1 MKKIVRL
8 TESDLLSIVKRVI
21 NEQSE
26 QSKKLYASWANKK
39 SGNPEGAMSIMD
51 DVLKFQRSLP
61 TRDFAKYS
69 SYDELKK
76 DLDKVI
82 TNQKE
87 KDATKIY
94 EDKDL
99 LVIQANTWEA
109 SCKYGAGTKW
119 CTAGKDTPSNW
130 ERYYNQ
136 GTEFIWIFKNK
147 PMNDREYKYS
157 YHVKFAGE
165 NDWCDSLNRCLPT
178 SRLEDNSY
186 PKMHP
191 KYDEIIEKLQSIN
204 DAKPDPNKE
213 KNYEKRLINHWIE
226 SNIEVLQDK
235 LFSHEQLQG
244 IWEDEWY
251 EAADYILNYRDG
263 FEDVDEEEYENAVYE
278 LEDEGPGE
286 INDNLIDFDE
296 RDLFFDVQNAARTY
310 CRENNM
316 DYTAENLERII
327 PELTIE
333 YVEEVTN
340 FETMVE
346 TITEDIKD
354 RAHSDF
360 ENRLRY
366 MVDAL

>member
-1 MKKIVRL
+1 M
-8 TESDLLSIVKRVI
+8 
-21 NEQSE
+21 
-26 QSKKLYASWANKK
+26 K
-39 SGNPEGAMSIMD
+39 SGASNIKQTTRKNK
-51 DVLKFQRSLP
+51 DVLSENSVFGIEQ
-61 TRDFAKYS
+61 AKE
-69 SYDELKK
+69 EL
-76 DLDKVI
+76 
-82 TNQKE
+82 T
-87 KDATKIY
+87 
-94 EDKDL
+94 
-99 LVIQANTWEA
+99 
-109 SCKYGAGTKW
+109 
-119 CTAGKDTPSNW
+119 
-130 ERYYNQ
+130 
-136 GTEFIWIFKNK
+136 
-147 PMNDREYKYS
+147 
-157 YHVKFAGE
+157 
-165 NDWCDSLNRCLPT
+165 
-178 SRLEDNSY
+178 
-186 PKMHP
+186 
-191 KYDEIIEKLQSIN
+191 IEKLR
-204 DAKPDPNKE
+204 A
-213 KNYEKRLINHWIE
+213 Y
-226 SNIEVLQDK
+226 
-235 LFSHEQLQG
+235 
-244 IWEDEWY
+244 
-251 EAADYILNYRDG
+251 DG